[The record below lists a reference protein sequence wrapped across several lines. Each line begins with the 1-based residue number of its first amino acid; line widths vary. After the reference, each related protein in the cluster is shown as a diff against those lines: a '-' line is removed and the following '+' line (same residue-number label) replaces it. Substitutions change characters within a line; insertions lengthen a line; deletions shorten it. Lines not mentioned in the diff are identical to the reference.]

1 MQDERWL
8 LPEGIDEVLPPEADH
23 LEGLRRELIDLY
35 RSWGYELV
43 FPPFIEFTDS
53 LLAND
58 GGDLDLRTFKLT
70 DQLSGR
76 TLGIRADITPQTA
89 RIDAHPLK
97 RERPSRLC
105 YVGMVLQTRSSGFAA
120 SRAPIQVGAELFGHN
135 GVESDLE
142 VLRLMLETLA
152 LAGIQDIYLDLGH
165 VGIFRGLAREAGLS
179 PDQEQALFDALQ
191 RKAVPELEELVS
203 RYRLPVAEAR
213 MLVGLAELSG
223 DDDVLSRGRRLL
235 HDAGPEVRA
244 ALDALE
250 AKARYFAARRP
261 GLPLH
266 FDLAEL
272 RSYHYHTGVVFAAYL
287 PGLGQEIARGG
298 RYDGAG
304 AAFGRARPAC
314 GFSADLK
321 TLLQFG
327 ARKAQEAALVF
338 APWDEDAALRE
349 QIRQLRAAGR
359 RVVCALPDQTA
370 GAQEMGCGE
379 ILRKQGGEWVLQP
392 L

>member
-1 MQDERWL
+1 MHDERWL
-8 LPEGIDEVLPPEADH
+8 LPEGIDEVLPPEADY

-43 FPPFIEFTDS
+43 FPPFIEFTES

-120 SRAPIQVGAELFGHN
+120 NRAPIQVGAELYGHS

-142 VLRLMLETLA
+142 VLRLMLETLER
-152 LAGIQDIYLDLGH
+152 AGVGELYLDLGH

-191 RKAVPELEELVS
+191 RKAVPELEGLVQAF
-203 RYRLPVAEAR
+203 RLPAAEAR

-223 DDDVLSRGRRLL
+223 EEEVLARARALFR
-235 HDAGPEVRA
+235 DASAEVRA
-244 ALDALE
+244 ALDTLE
-250 AKARYFAARRP
+250 TKARYFAAHHP

-272 RSYHYHTGVVFAAYL
+272 RGYHYHTGVVFSAYL

-304 AAFGRARPAC
+304 AAFGRGRPAC
-314 GFSADLK
+314 GFSSDLK
-321 TLLQFG
+321 TLLGFG
-327 ARKAQEAALVF
+327 YREATEKALIF
-338 APWDEDAALRE
+338 APSEEDEGLRE
-349 QIRQLRAAGR
+349 QVRQLRADGR
-359 RVVCALPDQTA
+359 RVVCALPGQKA
-370 GAQEMGCGE
+370 GPADMGCGE
-379 ILRKQGGEWVLQP
+379 LLRKQDGDWVLRP
-392 L
+392 A